1 MKKCFKC
8 GAEKSYSEFYKHKQM
23 GDGYLGKCKECAK
36 KDTRGNDKC
45 FSNKTNESYD
55 KTEKGVI
62 RVIYKTQ
69 VHNSKIRKMN
79 LPTYSKKELTEW
91 LYNNDFKKIYDKWVL
106 NNYDKN
112 LKPSIDR
119 INDFKSY
126 TFNNIR
132 VGTWQE
138 NKNHQYEDIKNGTG
152 TGGLRCR
159 AVIQYD
165 INKNFI
171 AKYVSFSEAKRI
183 NNFSMERCLNTGKPD
198 RKTNCYWR
206 YE

>member
-1 MKKCFKC
+1 MKECFKC
-8 GAEKSYSEFYKHKQM
+8 KDTKPLNMFYKHKQM
-23 GDGYLGKCKECAK
+23 FDGHLNKCIECTK
-36 KDTRGNDKC
+36 KDV
-45 FSNKTNESYD
+45 NENQSDYD

-69 VHNSKIRKMN
+69 VRNSKIRKMN
-79 LPTYSKKELTEW
+79 LPIYSKKELTEW
-91 LYNNDFKKIYDKWVL
+91 LYVNNFKKIYDNWVL
-106 NNYDKN
+106 SNYNKN

-119 INDFKSY
+119 MNDFKPY

-132 VGTWQE
+132 LGTWQE

-152 TGGLRCR
+152 TSGLRCR

-183 NNFSMERCLNTGKPD
+183 NNFSMERSLNSGKPD
-198 RKTNCYWR
+198 RKTNSYWK